1 MQSLKWKRPK
11 RIRWIVVGLCL
22 SPFLNLLHYANQYQL
37 GFGDVSVLVLNL
49 PNLTFP
55 FLMAPFVLAYGI
67 YHAKSWAYFSF
78 LAFAILLVGYNL
90 YVSFKILSFRNL

>member
-1 MQSLKWKRPK
+1 MAVRGVMSTRVGQNVVGTVASLSLKWKRPK

-49 PNLTFP
+49 PNLTVNVN
-55 FLMAPFVLAYGI
+55 LAPSKDGFET
-67 YHAKSWAYFSF
+67 SF
-78 LAFAILLVGYNL
+78 GKQDY
-90 YVSFKILSFRNL
+90 